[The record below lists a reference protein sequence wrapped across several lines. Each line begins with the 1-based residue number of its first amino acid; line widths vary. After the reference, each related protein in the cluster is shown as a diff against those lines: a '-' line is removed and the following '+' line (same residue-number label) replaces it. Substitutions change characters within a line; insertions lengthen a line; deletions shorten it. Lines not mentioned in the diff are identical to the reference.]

1 MDENIILTGI
11 LLTVIISGFI
21 LSGYIENNSLNQ
33 AANNTHF
40 CMKSENDYSLD
51 MWNISEFDCDRIINV
66 CPHIPNLS
74 PQMFLTSQ
82 MNVNKACQKYLE
94 NRDAIQEKGK

>member
-1 MDENIILTGI
+1 MDNNWIVTLGLIVTLILGGYLFDSQEI
-11 LLTVIISGFI
+11 KESG
-21 LSGYIENNSLNQ
+21 LNQ

-51 MWNISEFDCDRIINV
+51 IWDISEFDCERILAV

-74 PQMFLTSQ
+74 PQMIVTGKSDIRG
-82 MNVNKACQKYLE
+82 ACKKDGDG
-94 NRDAIQEKGK
+94 R